1 VNKYN
6 LKDQVAVKWG
16 NLGTLVVGEIT
27 EIRLSK
33 DEFSTYFVVSNTMK
47 QGYRFNEDDIIGKV
61 MNKYNLKDQVVVK
74 WNELGLLVVGHVTEI
89 RTNREEGI
97 SYLVVNERMSEGW
110 RFNEDEIIGKVIV

>member
-61 MNKYNLKDQVVVK
+61 
-74 WNELGLLVVGHVTEI
+74 
-89 RTNREEGI
+89 
-97 SYLVVNERMSEGW
+97 
-110 RFNEDEIIGKVIV
+110 IV